1 VFVGSSLWKC
11 NSCTSKQQEAPV
23 PKEVVKVEEDKSAL
37 SSIEFGPSMIA
48 GAVVGVVLTTV
59 FFKFVGPKIIGVKAQ

>member
-1 VFVGSSLWKC
+1 M
-11 NSCTSKQQEAPV
+11 